1 MTIIF
6 KLQIVCSNCSRYDN
20 CKPSITTVIHM
31 DELYTYFLLLVHGR
45 EDESLIQKMVRN
57 GEIKAKVLLCPNERH
72 AHRGEG

>member
-1 MTIIF
+1 
-6 KLQIVCSNCSRYDN
+6 
-20 CKPSITTVIHM
+20 M
-31 DELYTYFLLLVHGR
+31 DELYTYFLLLVHSR